1 MSTTAEYCPDTQC
14 TDEVVTGD
22 TKRVSV
28 SSVLGMH
35 IPTSRVRSRLDK
47 FGINK
52 ELYEVEILFTRESA
66 VDGFK
71 VADFTRYDFLVNN
84 DFRLEFSEG
93 EVPVVEVSKQFNAKK
108 YRISLQ
114 AVVALTYVVDTLAH
128 QLVLHAIESTLGNN
142 VKTVRLENFAN
153 GVSQVELYP
162 LVERLV
168 SFQDFLISQRSGVN
182 DVKQEQVVDV
192 SVTVGDSEQLE
203 FLNNDLDQRSRDF
216 LNFVTKIAQCHLSRD
231 ESSNYIV
238 RMTEEFRVL
247 VSNLLC
253 DFISRR
259 MVDMLLVLVSLTK
272 AKTIS
277 ERHVLSAVELMLTD
291 GQRSDVYRRLEGEV
305 EKRLVVYKDFTFALN
320 TPRTDGQ
327 VVDPTEFRNRLNIAH
342 RVPDRKPVDIPTP
355 CLDQETVKKIAT
367 PKTKKATQRATNIVL
382 PPAQDVAFKK
392 PRQKKAAEVTELSV
406 SAVVTDEVTSDA
418 PAKTPRKRA
427 PRKSTQSVDV
437 SSPVVVDSAT
447 LDVPSVDTQQ
457 SVKPVV
463 VDDLTSVFQG
473 LVEPEQSTET
483 PAAEEKPKKKSSS
496 RAKLLAAVTDS

>member
-1 MSTTAEYCPDTQC
+1 MSTTADYYTDTQNP
-14 TDEVVTGD
+14 DEVTTGD

-52 ELYEVEILFTRESA
+52 DIYEVEILFTRESTT
-66 VDGFK
+66 DGFK
-71 VADFTRYDFLVNN
+71 VSDFTRYDFLVNN
-84 DFRLEFSEG
+84 EFRLEFSEG
-93 EVPVVEVSKQFNAKK
+93 EDPVVEVSKQFNAKK

-142 VKTVRLENFAN
+142 VKTVRLENFVN

-168 SFQDFLISQRSGVN
+168 SFQDFLISQRSGAT

-192 SVTVGDSEQLE
+192 SVGDSEQLE

-277 ERHVLSAVELMLTD
+277 ERHVLSAVELMLSD
-291 GQRSDVYRRLEGEV
+291 GQRADVYRRLEVEV
-305 EKRLVVYKDFTFALN
+305 EKRLVVYKDFTFSLN

-327 VVDPTEFRNRLNIAH
+327 VVDPAEFRNRLNITH
-342 RVPDRKPVDIPTP
+342 RVPDKRPVDIPTP
-355 CLDQETVKKIAT
+355 CLDKDTVKKIAT

-382 PPAQDVAFKK
+382 PPSQEVTFKK
-392 PRQKKAAEVTELSV
+392 PRQKKPVAVSV
-406 SAVVTDEVTSDA
+406 VPTVVTDEVA
-418 PAKTPRKRA
+418 PDTPVKAPRKRA
-427 PRKSTQSVDV
+427 PRKLVQPDCVLSNTVNTTTVDV
-437 SSPVVVDSAT
+437 PVVE
-447 LDVPSVDTQQ
+447 TQQ
-457 SVKPVV
+457 STVEVV
-463 VDDLTSVFQG
+463 VDDLSSVFQG
-473 LVEPEQSTET
+473 LVEPEQSTEQQLT
-483 PAAEEKPKKKSSS
+483 EEKPTKRKSSS
-496 RAKLLAAVTDS
+496 RAKLLAAITDS

>member
-1 MSTTAEYCPDTQC
+1 MSNTAEICDTQ
-14 TDEVVTGD
+14 TLDELATSD

-52 ELYEVEILFTRESA
+52 EFYEVEILFTRESA

-71 VADFTRYDFLVNN
+71 VTDFSRYDFLTSNE
-84 DFRLEFSEG
+84 FRLEFSEG
-93 EVPVVEVSKQFNAKK
+93 EDPVAEVLKQLNNKK

-142 VKTVRLENFAN
+142 VKTVKLENFAN
-153 GVSQVELYP
+153 GISQVELYP

-168 SFQDFLISQRSGVN
+168 SFQDFLISQRNGGSTES
-182 DVKQEQVVDV
+182 KQESVVEQHV
-192 SVTVGDSEQLE
+192 LSGDSEQLE

-231 ESSNYIV
+231 ESSNYNV
-238 RMTEEFRVL
+238 RMTEEFRIL

-277 ERHVLSAVELMLTD
+277 ERHVLSAVELMLSD
-291 GQRSDVYRRLEGEV
+291 GQRNSVYRQLEV
-305 EKRLVVYKDFTFALN
+305 EVELRLNVYKDFTASLSVSR
-320 TPRTDGQ
+320 PDGQ
-327 VVDPTEFRNRLNIAH
+327 VVDPAEFRSRLNITH
-342 RVPDRKPVDIPTP
+342 RVPDRKPLDIPTP

-382 PPAQDVAFKK
+382 PPSQDTTFKK
-392 PRQKKAAEVTELSV
+392 PRQKKPVAEVVTEV
-406 SAVVTDEVTSDA
+406 ETK
-418 PAKTPRKRA
+418 PQKKRA
-427 PRKSTQSVDV
+427 PRKTAQPTAEVAVDPEQSVVSSTDSTQQGVVPESSTQSV
-437 SSPVVVDSAT
+437 AE
-447 LDVPSVDTQQ
+447 
-457 SVKPVV
+457 
-463 VDDLTSVFQG
+463 DLNSVFQG
-473 LVEPEQSTET
+473 LVSLDPVVDET
-483 PAAEEKPKKKSSS
+483 PKESETPREEKPQKKKNSS
-496 RAKLLAAVTDS
+496 RAKLLAAVVDS